1 MSEARRKV
9 RIFFSWQ
16 SDLPQAATTRAIR
29 TALRAAAGELEA
41 EQPVDF
47 SIEEATSNTPGSP
60 YIPWALAE
68 KIRQAD
74 IFVSDI
80 TTVARIDNGK
90 SMPNAN
96 VTFELGVAAAHI
108 GWSRI
113 IMFFNEALAP
123 LEHLPF
129 DFDRH
134 RISVY
139 AMAEGKEKENA
150 GALRRLARDA
160 LASIVRDDPKRPREL
175 EGIEPGKVRR
185 DRDIENIK
193 WFMRQLSTAALDQHI
208 EESPGYVRFRTAVML
223 DGIHEIMA
231 KSAFSIYDSDVLAEM
246 TGLRDSLRTT
256 LAYGHLYHDT
266 ANMNLQAFGRG
277 DFMETDEERE
287 AWKVINAAR
296 GDLAKHFQALLALI
310 RERYLEV
317 DIDATNAEFEAAMK
331 LIDERSH

>member
-1 MSEARRKV
+1 MSEARRQV

-16 SDLPQAATTRAIR
+16 SDLPQASTTRAIR
-29 TALRAAAGELEA
+29 TALRAAASELEA
-41 EQPVDF
+41 EHPVNF

-80 TTVARIDNGK
+80 TTVARIDGGK

-96 VTFELGVAAAHI
+96 VTFELGTASAHV

-113 IMFFNEALAP
+113 IMFFNDALAP
-123 LEHLPF
+123 LEELPF

-134 RISVY
+134 RISTY
-139 AMAEGKEKENA
+139 AMAEGEEKA
-150 GALRRLARDA
+150 KAAALRGLTRDA
-160 LASIVRDDPKRPREL
+160 LASIVRVDPKRPREL
-175 EGIEPGKVRR
+175 EGIDPEKVRR
-185 DRDIENIK
+185 DRDIDNIK

-208 EESPGYVRFRTAVML
+208 EESPGHVRFRTAVML
-223 DGIHEIMA
+223 DAVREVMA
-231 KSAFSIYDSDVLAEM
+231 KSAFSIYDGDVLSEM
-246 TGLRDSLRTT
+246 TGLRDSLGTT
-256 LAYGHLYHDT
+256 LAYDHLYRGT
-266 ANMNLQAFGRG
+266 ANMKVQVFGRG

-296 GDLAKHFQALLALI
+296 ADLAKHLQALLALI

-317 DIDATNAEFEAAMK
+317 DIDVTNAEFEAGMK
-331 LIDERSH
+331 LHGH